1 MRTDNIQVSFV
12 MSVPCDKP
20 DKNGV
25 LHSSEAIQNALS
37 SSTFPLPIKI
47 CSNNG
52 DSMIIGNTTCNP
64 YAIQYDKKENITR
77 FTVDGVIY
85 FGGMEC
91 FVREINGNGTI
102 ADFEIASFGFSE

>member
-1 MRTDNIQVSFV
+1 MRTDQIQVSFV
-12 MSVPCDKP
+12 MNVPCDKP

-47 CSNNG
+47 SPNNR
-52 DSMIIGNTTCNP
+52 DSTIIGNTTCNP
-64 YAIQYDKKENITR
+64 YAIQYDKKENIIR
-77 FTVDGVIY
+77 FTVDGIIY

-91 FVREINGNGTI
+91 FVKEIDGNKTI
-102 ADFEIASFGFSE
+102 SDFEITGFGFSE